1 MKYPFYHDY
10 MAGRTNA
17 STGPNDKIAIQLSLI
32 ANHLVKHGDLS
43 FLKTLWDS
51 VGTVVHRQACFM
63 DFNWTSRHL
72 VNLFHH
78 IFVVGLEDIGTSI
91 LNEGSYSLEFCCRG
105 PFQYLSVRFWKGE
118 TLCKV
123 ELARFGRATTFPAGD
138 ITMISKLL
146 SSISNIPNIVCC
158 SGCPKDLIALLDGCN
173 FVEHGLQYPFRF
185 DEFSFSSLLHK
196 RKGSVFGP
204 IDFCS
209 VLRFLIVRLEPAL
222 KYLLA
227 R

>member
-1 MKYPFYHDY
+1 MRKEDPKTKKIIHNVLDGYGNKLSPLDLERELPKFEDVELVDIGMKYPFYHDY

-17 STGPNDKIAIQLSLI
+17 STGPNDKIAMQLSLI

-91 LNEGSYSLEFCCRG
+91 LNEGSYSLEFCCR
-105 PFQYLSVRFWKGE
+105 
-118 TLCKV
+118 
-123 ELARFGRATTFPAGD
+123 
-138 ITMISKLL
+138 
-146 SSISNIPNIVCC
+146 
-158 SGCPKDLIALLDGCN
+158 
-173 FVEHGLQYPFRF
+173 
-185 DEFSFSSLLHK
+185 
-196 RKGSVFGP
+196 
-204 IDFCS
+204 
-209 VLRFLIVRLEPAL
+209 
-222 KYLLA
+222 
-227 R
+227 